1 MEYSKDLMNWFCE
14 LPDTAFLH
22 LANVYSCVET
32 YWTFVLIYWSDI
44 FTYELL
50 CWLLIKLFHPLV
62 LPLGTTTRLS
72 YLNLLVVIIWWSDI
86 PPWKEVS
93 QEFCVPLRCPVAP
106 STTIDIY
113 ECVENLNWLI
123 TTERLNWTR
132 HNNHSKFGSVPLNP
146 NQASNH
152 KWTEN
157 FVAFFVIKQWFSGID
172 IFIIIHKLCVIN
184 SDCTKSVIYMYGLWL
199 NVNYK
204 T

>member
-1 MEYSKDLMNWFCE
+1 MEYSKDMMNWFCE

-32 YWTFVLIYWSDI
+32 YWTFVLIYWSVI

-93 QEFCVPLRCPVAP
+93 QEVCVPLRCPVAP

-146 NQASNH
+146 PSKQAIFSSVGFWST
-152 KWTEN
+152 K
-157 FVAFFVIKQWFSGID
+157 VRFFYIFMKKQICL
-172 IFIIIHKLCVIN
+172 KMMRL
-184 SDCTKSVIYMYGLWL
+184 KS
-199 NVNYK
+199 
-204 T
+204 